1 MLNTKGQ
8 IIYGKHPVLEAL
20 NEELPIEKIMVLQ
33 GTHGELEKTLRE
45 KCKDRAIPLQQVPKE
60 VLHKMSNG
68 NNHQGL
74 LAIIAP
80 IEYQDLKG
88 LLPFMLAQ
96 DRNPLFILLDR
107 ITDVRNLG
115 AIARSAELLGV
126 DAIIISAKHRAR
138 IDDEAIKASAGAL
151 LKVAV
156 CRENSLSSAIDF
168 LKSHA
173 IKIAGADSKEGGPIH
188 TIEFNQPIALL
199 MGSEDEGVHP
209 ALLEKCDYLFK
220 IPQVGTIDSYN
231 VSVAA
236 GISLYEVYNQRHHIR

>member
-1 MLNTKGQ
+1 MTEGQ
-8 IIYGKHPVLEAL
+8 IVYGKHPVLEAL
-20 NEELPIEKIMVLQ
+20 NEEISIEKVMVLQ

-45 KCKDRAIPLQQVPKE
+45 KCKERSIPLQQVPKE
-60 VLHKMSNG
+60 VLFKLSKG

-88 LLPFMLAQ
+88 LLPFILNQGKA
-96 DRNPLFILLDR
+96 PLFIALDR
-107 ITDVRNLG
+107 VTDTRNLG

-126 DAIIISAKHRAR
+126 DAIIVSAKHSAR
-138 IDDEAIKASAGAL
+138 IDDESIKTSAGAL

-156 CRENSLSSAIDF
+156 CRESSLSSAIDL
-168 LKSHA
+168 LKSHQVKVA
-173 IKIAGADSKEGGPIH
+173 AADSKTGDPIY
-188 TIEFNQPIALL
+188 EVDFNQPCVLI

-209 ALLEKCDYLFK
+209 TLLAKCDYRFR
-220 IPQVGTIDSYN
+220 IPQVGTIDSFN

-236 GISLYEVYNQRHHIR
+236 GISLYEIYLQRNIRK

>member
-20 NEELPIEKIMVLQ
+20 NEEMPIEKIMVLQ
-33 GTHGELEKTLRE
+33 GTHGELEKMLRE
-45 KCKDRAIPLQQVPKE
+45 KCKERAIPLQQVPKE
-60 VLHKMSNG
+60 VLYKLSNG

-74 LAIIAP
+74 LAVIAP

-88 LLPFMLAQ
+88 LLPFILAQ
-96 DRNPLFILLDR
+96 DRNPLFIMLDR

-126 DAIIISAKHRAR
+126 DAIIVSAKHRAR

-156 CRENSLSSAIDF
+156 CRENSLSSAIDI
-168 LKSHA
+168 LIAHGV
-173 IKIAGADSKEGGPIH
+173 KIAAADAKEGMPIH
-188 TIEFNQPIALL
+188 LVPFNQPCALL

-209 ALLEKCDYLFK
+209 ALLEKSDYRFQ

-236 GISLYEVYNQRHHIR
+236 GIALYEVYNQRHHIR